1 MGEKFEQLRRRL
13 ADVNNLNRVNAVLGW
28 DQSTYMPPAGAAA
41 RGEQMATVGR
51 IAHDLFVS
59 DATGELLDAAA
70 EEVSGLT
77 EDSDEA
83 ALVRVAR
90 RDYDQSRRI
99 PLELVG
105 EMLRH
110 QAVSYQVWTEA

>member
-41 RGEQMATVGR
+41 RGEQMATIGR
-51 IAHDLFVS
+51 IAHDLFVA
-59 DATGELLDAAA
+59 DETGELLEAAA
-70 EEVSGLT
+70 GEVQDLP
-77 EDSDEA
+77 EDSDEVR
-83 ALVRVAR
+83 LVRVAR
-90 RDYDQSRRI
+90 RDYEQSRRI
-99 PLELVG
+99 PPALIA

-110 QAVSYQVWTEA
+110 GAVAYQ